1 MRVMGLRAIGR
12 GPGGA
17 WGGQEASTAEAPS
30 SESASAVLR
39 DLDEQIRRREGELRS
54 KKRAV
59 EGDSRGTNHPQPRAP
74 ASTAATSRGGGE
86 PATGDLVELEAR
98 ISALEVAL
106 REIERGVWEEV
117 APLSERVGKLEQ
129 ASEKGGEVIANAARA
144 MAQRRAEMEQRLDQC
159 QRAQRNTIHAI
170 RDAQQQMRDQHEREL
185 RALREPIIK
194 RLSRLEEI
202 VGGGEAHQAI
212 EQRLAE
218 TIARLAERT
227 DLAQT
232 IETRLTRT
240 IEMLSARLESLDGRL
255 REAEQ
260 RAVGH
265 VDAPPGSSR
274 RGEQRSR
281 VADEPARSQ
290 TRRASTSFVSSGSR

>member
-1 MRVMGLRAIGR
+1 MRVIGR
-12 GPGGA
+12 RRGGA
-17 WGGQEASTAEAPS
+17 LGGQEASTGDAPS
-30 SESASAVLR
+30 SESATGADGDASGAPGQSAVLR

-54 KKRAV
+54 NKRAV
-59 EGDSRGTNHPQPRAP
+59 EGDSRGTNHPRPRAP
-74 ASTAATSRGGGE
+74 ASTAAASRGGGE

-117 APLSERVGKLEQ
+117 APLSERVGRLEQ

-144 MAQRRAEMEQRLDQC
+144 MAQRRAEMEQRLDQG
-159 QRAQRNTIHAI
+159 QRAQRNRIHAI

-194 RLSRLEEI
+194 RLSRLEEL
-202 VGGGEAHQAI
+202 VGGDEAHQAI

-218 TIARLAERT
+218 
-227 DLAQT
+227 
-232 IETRLTRT
+232 T

-260 RAVGH
+260 RALGH
-265 VDAPPGSSR
+265 VDAPPGSSPAR
-274 RGEQRSR
+274 RTASR

-290 TRRASTSFVSSGSR
+290 RGELRRAP